1 MKGMI
6 KMNPD
11 TLTLYAITDRTWL
24 NGRSLADDVE
34 KAILGGATIIQIR
47 EKNIS
52 DDEYIKRA
60 SEILPVCQKY
70 NIPLIINDKISVAKA
85 LGCGVHLGASDG
97 DIKIARQIL
106 GENAIIGATAKT
118 IETAKLAQAAGAD
131 YIGSG
136 AVFGSE
142 TKTDAKPMNLGLFSE
157 ICKCVDIP
165 VVAIGGIN
173 QTNALKLKN
182 TGLAGICA
190 VSGIFAQDD
199 IKRAAQALY
208 KIAQEVTAK

>member
-1 MKGMI
+1 
-6 KMNPD
+6 MNPE
-11 TLTLYAITDRTWL
+11 TLTLYAITDRSWL
-24 NGRSLADDVE
+24 QGRSLAQDVE
-34 KAILGGATIIQIR
+34 QAILGGSTIIQIR

-52 DDEYIKRA
+52 DEEYIKRA

-70 NIPLIINDKISVAKA
+70 NIPLIINDRVSVAKA

-97 DIKIARQIL
+97 DIKQAREIL
-106 GENAIIGATAKT
+106 GKDAIIGATAKT
-118 IETAKLAQAAGAD
+118 IETAKLAEESGAD

-142 TKTDAKPMNLGLFSE
+142 TKTDAKPMNLEFFAE
-157 ICKCVDIP
+157 ICKSVNIP

-173 QTNALKLKN
+173 QNNAFKLKN

-190 VSGIFAQDD
+190 VSGIFAQQD
-199 IKRAAQALY
+199 IKKATQNLY

>member
-1 MKGMI
+1 
-6 KMNPD
+6 MNPE
-11 TLTLYAITDRTWL
+11 TLTLYAITDRSWL
-24 NGRSLADDVE
+24 QGRSLAQDVE
-34 KAILGGATIIQIR
+34 QAILGGSTIIQIR

-70 NIPLIINDKISVAKA
+70 NIPLIINDRVSVAKA

-97 DIKIARQIL
+97 DIKQAREIL
-106 GENAIIGATAKT
+106 GKDAIIGATAKT
-118 IETAKLAQAAGAD
+118 IETAKLAEESGAD

-142 TKTDAKPMNLGLFSE
+142 TKTDAKPMNLEFFAE
-157 ICKCVDIP
+157 ICKSVNIP

-173 QTNALKLKN
+173 QNNAFKLKN

-190 VSGIFAQDD
+190 VSGIFAQQD
-199 IKRAAQALY
+199 IKKATQNLY

>member
-1 MKGMI
+1 
-6 KMNPD
+6 MNPE
-11 TLTLYAITDRTWL
+11 TLTLYAITDRSWL
-24 NGRSLADDVE
+24 QGRSLAQDVE
-34 KAILGGATIIQIR
+34 QAILGGSTIIQIR

-60 SEILPVCQKY
+60 SQILLVCQKY
-70 NIPLIINDKISVAKA
+70 NILLIINDRVSVAKA

-97 DIKIARQIL
+97 DIKQAREIL
-106 GENAIIGATAKT
+106 GKDAIIGATAKT
-118 IETAKLAQAAGAD
+118 IETAKLAEESGAD

-142 TKTDAKPMNLGLFSE
+142 TKTDAKPMNLEFFAE
-157 ICKCVDIP
+157 ICKSVNIP

-173 QTNALKLKN
+173 QNNAFKLKN

-190 VSGIFAQDD
+190 VSGIFAQQD
-199 IKRAAQALY
+199 IKKATQNLY

>member
-1 MKGMI
+1 
-6 KMNPD
+6 MNPE
-11 TLTLYAITDRTWL
+11 TLTLYAITDRSWL
-24 NGRSLADDVE
+24 EGRSLAQDV
-34 KAILGGATIIQIR
+34 KQAILGGSTIIQIR

-52 DDEYIKRA
+52 DDEYTKRA

-70 NIPLIINDKISVAKA
+70 NIPLIINDRVSVAKA

-97 DIKIARQIL
+97 DIKQAREIL
-106 GENAIIGATAKT
+106 GKDAIIGATAKT
-118 IETAKLAQAAGAD
+118 IETAKLAEASGAD

-142 TKTDAKPMNLGLFSE
+142 TKTDAKPMNLEFFAE
-157 ICKCVDIP
+157 ICKCVNIP

-173 QTNALKLKN
+173 QNNALKLKN

-190 VSGIFAQDD
+190 VSGIFAQQD
-199 IKRAAQALY
+199 IKKATRNLY
-208 KIAQEVTAK
+208 KIAREVTAK

>member
-1 MKGMI
+1 
-6 KMNPD
+6 MNPE
-11 TLTLYAITDRTWL
+11 TLTLYAITDRSWL
-24 NGRSLADDVE
+24 QGRSLAQDVE
-34 KAILGGATIIQIR
+34 QAILGGSTIIQIR
-47 EKNIS
+47 EKNIF
-52 DDEYIKRA
+52 DEEYIKRA

-70 NIPLIINDKISVAKA
+70 NIPLIINDRVSVAKA

-97 DIKIARQIL
+97 DIKQAR
-106 GENAIIGATAKT
+106 ES
-118 IETAKLAQAAGAD
+118 GAD

-142 TKTDAKPMNLGLFSE
+142 TKTDAKPMNLEFFAE
-157 ICKCVDIP
+157 ICKSVNIP

-173 QTNALKLKN
+173 QNNAFKLKN

-190 VSGIFAQDD
+190 VSGIFAQQD
-199 IKRAAQALY
+199 IKKATQNLY

>member
-1 MKGMI
+1 
-6 KMNPD
+6 MNPE
-11 TLTLYAITDRTWL
+11 TLTLYAITDRSWL
-24 NGRSLADDVE
+24 QGRSLAQDVE
-34 KAILGGATIIQIR
+34 QAILGGSTIIQIR
-47 EKNIS
+47 EKNIF
-52 DDEYIKRA
+52 DEEYIKRA

-70 NIPLIINDKISVAKA
+70 NIPLIINDRVSVAKA

-97 DIKIARQIL
+97 DIKQAREIL
-106 GENAIIGATAKT
+106 GKDAIIGATAKT
-118 IETAKLAQAAGAD
+118 IETAKLAEESGAD

-142 TKTDAKPMNLGLFSE
+142 TKTDAKPMNLEFFAE
-157 ICKCVDIP
+157 ICKSVNIP

-173 QTNALKLKN
+173 QNNAFKLKN

-190 VSGIFAQDD
+190 VYGIFAQQD
-199 IKRAAQALY
+199 IKKATQNLY

>member
-1 MKGMI
+1 
-6 KMNPD
+6 MNPE
-11 TLTLYAITDRTWL
+11 TLTLYAITDRSWL
-24 NGRSLADDVE
+24 QGRSLAQDVE
-34 KAILGGATIIQIR
+34 QAILGGTTIIQIR

-70 NIPLIINDKISVAKA
+70 NIPLIINDRVSVAKA

-97 DIKIARQIL
+97 DIKQAREIL
-106 GENAIIGATAKT
+106 GKDAIIGATAKT
-118 IETAKLAQAAGAD
+118 IETAKLAEESGAD

-142 TKTDAKPMNLGLFSE
+142 TKTDAKPMNLEFFAE
-157 ICKCVDIP
+157 ICKSVNIP

-173 QTNALKLKN
+173 QNNAFKLKN

-190 VSGIFAQDD
+190 VSGIFAQQD
-199 IKRAAQALY
+199 IKKATQNLY

>member
-1 MKGMI
+1 
-6 KMNPD
+6 MNPE
-11 TLTLYAITDRTWL
+11 TLTLYAITDRSWL
-24 NGRSLADDVE
+24 QGRSLAQDVE
-34 KAILGGATIIQIR
+34 QAILGGSTIIQIR
-47 EKNIS
+47 EKNIF
-52 DDEYIKRA
+52 DEEYIKRA

-70 NIPLIINDKISVAKA
+70 NIPLIINDRVSVAKA

-97 DIKIARQIL
+97 DIKQAREIL
-106 GENAIIGATAKT
+106 GKDAIIGATAKT
-118 IETAKLAQAAGAD
+118 IETAKLAEESGAD

-142 TKTDAKPMNLGLFSE
+142 TKTDAKPMNLEFFAE
-157 ICKCVDIP
+157 ICKSVNIP

-173 QTNALKLKN
+173 QNNAFKLKN

-190 VSGIFAQDD
+190 VSGIFAQQD
-199 IKRAAQALY
+199 IKKATQNLY

>member
-1 MKGMI
+1 
-6 KMNPD
+6 MNPE
-11 TLTLYAITDRTWL
+11 TLTLYAITDRSWL
-24 NGRSLADDVE
+24 QGRSLAQDVE
-34 KAILGGATIIQIR
+34 QAILGGSTIIQIR

-70 NIPLIINDKISVAKA
+70 NIPLIINDRVSVAKA

-97 DIKIARQIL
+97 DIKQAREIL
-106 GENAIIGATAKT
+106 GKDAIIGATAKT
-118 IETAKLAQAAGAD
+118 IETAKLAEESGAD

-142 TKTDAKPMNLGLFSE
+142 TKTDAKPMNLEFFAE
-157 ICKCVDIP
+157 ICKSVDIP

-173 QTNALKLKN
+173 QNNAFKLKN

-190 VSGIFAQDD
+190 VSGIFAQQD
-199 IKRAAQALY
+199 IKKATQNLY

>member
-1 MKGMI
+1 
-6 KMNPD
+6 MNPE
-11 TLTLYAITDRTWL
+11 TLTLYAITDRSWL
-24 NGRSLADDVE
+24 QGRSLAQDVE
-34 KAILGGATIIQIR
+34 QAILGGSTIIQIR

-70 NIPLIINDKISVAKA
+70 NIPLIINDRVSVAKA

-97 DIKIARQIL
+97 DIKQAREIL
-106 GENAIIGATAKT
+106 GKDAIIGATAKT
-118 IETAKLAQAAGAD
+118 IETAKLAEESGAD

-142 TKTDAKPMNLGLFSE
+142 TKTDAKPMNLEFFAE
-157 ICKCVDIP
+157 ICKSVNIP

-173 QTNALKLKN
+173 PNNAFKLKN

-190 VSGIFAQDD
+190 VSGIFAQQD
-199 IKRAAQALY
+199 IKKATQNLY

>member
-1 MKGMI
+1 
-6 KMNPD
+6 MNPE
-11 TLTLYAITDRTWL
+11 TLTLYAITDRSWL
-24 NGRSLADDVE
+24 QGRSLAQDVE
-34 KAILGGATIIQIR
+34 QAILGGSTIIQIR
-47 EKNIS
+47 EKNIF
-52 DDEYIKRA
+52 DEEYIKRA

-70 NIPLIINDKISVAKA
+70 NIPLIINDRVSVAKA

-97 DIKIARQIL
+97 DIKQAREIL
-106 GENAIIGATAKT
+106 GKDAIIGATAKT
-118 IETAKLAQAAGAD
+118 IETAKLAEESGAD

-142 TKTDAKPMNLGLFSE
+142 TKTDAKPMNLEFFAE
-157 ICKCVDIP
+157 ICKSVNIP

-173 QTNALKLKN
+173 QNNAFKLKN

-190 VSGIFAQDD
+190 VSGIVAQQD
-199 IKRAAQALY
+199 IKKATQNLY

>member
-1 MKGMI
+1 
-6 KMNPD
+6 MNPE
-11 TLTLYAITDRTWL
+11 TLTLYAITDRSWL
-24 NGRSLADDVE
+24 QGRSLAQDVE
-34 KAILGGATIIQIR
+34 QAILGGSTIIQIR

-70 NIPLIINDKISVAKA
+70 NIPLIINDRVSVAKA

-97 DIKIARQIL
+97 DIKQAREIL
-106 GENAIIGATAKT
+106 GKDAIIGATAKT
-118 IETAKLAQAAGAD
+118 IETAKLAEESGAD

-142 TKTDAKPMNLGLFSE
+142 TKTDAKPMNLEFFAE
-157 ICKCVDIP
+157 ICKSVNIP

-173 QTNALKLKN
+173 QNNAFKLKN
-182 TGLAGICA
+182 TSLAGICA
-190 VSGIFAQDD
+190 VSGIFAQQD
-199 IKRAAQALY
+199 IKKATQNLY

>member
-1 MKGMI
+1 
-6 KMNPD
+6 MNPE
-11 TLTLYAITDRTWL
+11 TLTLYAITDRSWL
-24 NGRSLADDVE
+24 QGRSLAQDVE
-34 KAILGGATIIQIR
+34 QAILGGSTIIQIR

-70 NIPLIINDKISVAKA
+70 NIPLIINDRVSVAKA

-97 DIKIARQIL
+97 DIKQAREIL
-106 GENAIIGATAKT
+106 GKDAIIGATAKT
-118 IETAKLAQAAGAD
+118 IETAKLAEESGAD

-142 TKTDAKPMNLGLFSE
+142 TKTDAKPMNLEFFAE
-157 ICKCVDIP
+157 ICKSVNIP

-173 QTNALKLKN
+173 QNNAFKLKN
-182 TGLAGICA
+182 TGLAGFCA
-190 VSGIFAQDD
+190 VSGIFAQQD
-199 IKRAAQALY
+199 IKKATQNLY

>member
-1 MKGMI
+1 
-6 KMNPD
+6 MNPE
-11 TLTLYAITDRTWL
+11 TLTLYAITDRSWL
-24 NGRSLADDVE
+24 KGRSLAQDVE
-34 KAILGGATIIQIR
+34 QAILGGSTIIQIR

-52 DDEYIKRA
+52 DEEYIKRA

-70 NIPLIINDKISVAKA
+70 NIPLIINDRVSVAKA

-97 DIKIARQIL
+97 DIKQAREIL
-106 GENAIIGATAKT
+106 GKDAIIGATAKT
-118 IETAKLAQAAGAD
+118 IETAKLAEESGAD

-142 TKTDAKPMNLGLFSE
+142 TKTDAKPMNLEFFAE
-157 ICKCVDIP
+157 ICKSVNIP

-173 QTNALKLKN
+173 QNNAFKLKN

-190 VSGIFAQDD
+190 VSGIFAQQD
-199 IKRAAQALY
+199 IKKSTQNLY

>member
-1 MKGMI
+1 
-6 KMNPD
+6 MNPE
-11 TLTLYAITDRTWL
+11 TLTLYAITDRSWL
-24 NGRSLADDVE
+24 QGRSLAQDVE
-34 KAILGGATIIQIR
+34 QAILGGSTIIQIR

-70 NIPLIINDKISVAKA
+70 NIPLIINDRVSVAKA

-97 DIKIARQIL
+97 DIKQAREIL
-106 GENAIIGATAKT
+106 GKDAIIGATAKT
-118 IETAKLAQAAGAD
+118 IETAKLAEESGAD

-136 AVFGSE
+136 AVFGSK
-142 TKTDAKPMNLGLFSE
+142 TKTDAKPMNLEFFAE
-157 ICKCVDIP
+157 ICKSVNIP

-173 QTNALKLKN
+173 QNNAFKLKN

-190 VSGIFAQDD
+190 VSGIFAQQD
-199 IKRAAQALY
+199 IKKATQNLY

>member
-1 MKGMI
+1 
-6 KMNPD
+6 MNPE
-11 TLTLYAITDRTWL
+11 TLTLYAITDRSWL
-24 NGRSLADDVE
+24 QGRSLAQDVE
-34 KAILGGATIIQIR
+34 QAILGGSTIIQIR

-70 NIPLIINDKISVAKA
+70 NIPLIINDRVSVAKA

-97 DIKIARQIL
+97 DIKQAREIL
-106 GENAIIGATAKT
+106 GKDAIIGATAKT
-118 IETAKLAQAAGAD
+118 IETAKLAEESGAD

-142 TKTDAKPMNLGLFSE
+142 TKTDAKPMNLGFFAE
-157 ICKCVDIP
+157 ICKSVNIP

-173 QTNALKLKN
+173 QNNAFKLKN

-190 VSGIFAQDD
+190 VSGIFAQQD
-199 IKRAAQALY
+199 IKKATQNLY